1 MIQQLPLSRNRWS
14 RRMLAEGTHYSDP
27 KQGLESNYG
36 IVAPGYFH
44 ALQIPLLR
52 GRDFTVTDDTTQQR
66 VAIVNQSLARKLWPG
81 QDPIGH
87 RVRFT
92 GDPDSIGWATVVG
105 EVGDVLQNFD
115 ERETRFHIFVPH
127 DQTPNQM
134 MSLIVNSPLPPG
146 ALAQKIR
153 DRIHSHD
160 PDLAFVDVRTMDEHI
175 AFSMWLSRLFMGLFT
190 FFAALA
196 LLIAAVGLYGVMSY
210 SVAQRTQEIGI
221 RMALGA
227 DRQRVV
233 GLVVGQATQL
243 LLIGC
248 GIGLAGAWGL
258 TRVMAAMLFGVSPS
272 DPPTF
277 AGVALILAATGMVA
291 AWVPAQRATRV
302 DPMVAL
308 RTE

>member
-1 MIQQLPLSRNRWS
+1 M
-14 RRMLAEGTHYSDP
+14 
-27 KQGLESNYG
+27 
-36 IVAPGYFH
+36 
-44 ALQIPLLR
+44 
-52 GRDFTVTDDTTQQR
+52 
-66 VAIVNQSLARKLWPG
+66 NQSLARKLWPG
-81 QDPIGH
+81 QDPVGH
-87 RVRFT
+87 RVRFAS
-92 GDPDSIGWATVVG
+92 DPDSVGWSTVVG

-115 ERETRFHIFVPH
+115 QRDTRFHVFVPH
-127 DQTPNQM
+127 DQNPNQM
-134 MSLIVNSPLPPG
+134 MSLIVNSPLPSG

-153 DRIHSHD
+153 DQIHSHD

-248 GIGLAGAWGL
+248 GIGLAAAWGL
-258 TRVMAAMLFGVSPS
+258 TRVMASMLFGVSPS

-308 RTE
+308 RSE